1 MDGFRMPER
10 EEGIQFRTIPPAVR
24 YFGIVVAAARRP
36 DFGAQ
41 TFHSGLRRGLGE
53 RRRLREKTQVWWHSR
68 RTRAEL
74 TDAHMVELGGT
85 IPTDLPRPARHS
97 GAADFQGDADRIE
110 PVLGLCPKLLLQL
123 DENSTTVAIIA
134 PPLDEIEILQ
144 LVETTQRRGFR
155 DLRRTAQAGN
165 VDRLANAV
173 GDIELENH
181 IPARL
186 AEGDA
191 RKTRNPLL
199 TAFEDDPGQSLAVL
213 PLVKRVPSRRE
224 YHAFDDGSG
233 EFEPD
238 SDSRLL
244 VCEGHGGLAPDR
256 RCASASAGRLKV
268 PSASANS
275 AR

>member
-1 MDGFRMPER
+1 
-10 EEGIQFRTIPPAVR
+10 
-24 YFGIVVAAARRP
+24 
-36 DFGAQ
+36 
-41 TFHSGLRRGLGE
+41 
-53 RRRLREKTQVWWHSR
+53 
-68 RTRAEL
+68 
-74 TDAHMVELGGT
+74 MVGLGGT
-85 IPTDLPRPARHS
+85 FPTDLPRPAGCS
-97 GAADFQGDADRIE
+97 GGPDFQGDADRIE
-110 PVLGLCPKLLLQL
+110 PVLGLCAKVFLQL
-123 DENSTTVAIIA
+123 NENPTTVAIIA

-144 LVETTQRRGFR
+144 LVEMTQRRGFR
-155 DLRRTAQAGN
+155 NPRRTAQAGD

-173 GDIELENH
+173 GDIELEDH

-186 AEGDA
+186 AEGNA

-199 TAFEDDPGQSLAVL
+199 TAFEDDPGQPLTVL

-238 SDSRLL
+238 SDAGLL

-256 RCASASAGRLKV
+256 RCASASAGSLKV